1 MDDLLCR
8 YADWQETF
16 GKDNSEARAQAA
28 RIEASLVPTFLN
40 EDEMLNRA
48 TEDNAQTDMMGTCRF
63 LVQLSGRIF
72 VLPNGVFLFSLSLKL
87 FELLA

>member
-1 MDDLLCR
+1 M
-8 YADWQETF
+8 
-16 GKDNSEARAQAA
+16 GKITPRRERRPA
-28 RIEASLVPTFLN
+28 RIETSLVPTFLN
-40 EDEMLNRA
+40 EDEMLNLA